1 MINLKVQI
9 LLPVSDELKVILK
22 IHMSIYIQLKVFIG
36 FISNTNSLFYCY
48 PKMKMK
54 CFK

>member
-9 LLPVSDELKVILK
+9 LLPVSDELKMMFQ

-36 FISNTNSLFYCY
+36 FISDTNSLFYCY
-48 PKMKMK
+48 PKTKMK